1 MPGNEKETIRFIL
14 ENKKKINLKYIDKI
28 KTIKIPHK
36 NKKIKVTN
44 KNLDNFYS
52 DDSSKKADI
61 YLNEKGISIKQDG
74 GSFAFNRIQRKSL
87 LNFFSKTLGFKDTN
101 EIINKIDNQVQIF
114 HNKKNDD
121 DEKSSFS
128 PLNVMSKTQFY
139 TLLKYLM
146 LDGSPMEK
154 SEFPAQYILNS
165 KKNISSQDDLKIFNF
180 DEYFDKYSS
189 VCMFRTRRCWY
200 GQESN
205 SEHNRAKG
213 LLKELSN
220 KPWCFDDV
228 SGLPNKHKKT
238 NKRWRDEIPQDERKT
253 CYLLFIEEK
262 KLSIS

>member
-14 ENKKKINLKYIDKI
+14 ENKNKINLKYIGKI

-74 GSFAFNRIQRKSL
+74 GSFAYNRIQRKSL
-87 LNFFSKTLGFKDTN
+87 LNFFSKTLSFKDTN

-165 KKNISSQDDLKIFNF
+165 KKNISSQDDLFIF
-180 DEYFDKYSS
+180 K
-189 VCMFRTRRCWY
+189 MF
-200 GQESN
+200 Q
-205 SEHNRAKG
+205 
-213 LLKELSN
+213 
-220 KPWCFDDV
+220 
-228 SGLPNKHKKT
+228 KK
-238 NKRWRDEIPQDERKT
+238 RM
-253 CYLLFIEEK
+253 
-262 KLSIS
+262 